1 MNMAL
6 VLAGLLGAFLS
17 LVGVALIA
25 SPFSAVQAFG
35 IDPSHMADIG
45 LAPGMGVREL
55 ALGLTIVA
63 LAAMRKARALGVV
76 LLIGSIV
83 PLGDFAIAGK
93 ALGYAAAVRHLM
105 TLPFSLILGLILVRR
120 PS

>member
-1 MNMAL
+1 MAL
-6 VLAGLLGAFLS
+6 VLAALLGLFMS

-35 IDPSHMADIG
+35 IDPSHMADIA

-55 ALGLTIVA
+55 AIGLAVVA
-63 LAAMRKARALGVV
+63 LAAMRKARALGAV
-76 LLIGSIV
+76 LLIASIV

-93 ALGYAAAVRHLM
+93 ALGYAAAARHLM
-105 TLPFSLILGLILVRR
+105 TLPFSLILGLVLVRKA
-120 PS
+120 S

>member
-1 MNMAL
+1 MAL

-17 LVGVALIA
+17 LVGAALIL

-45 LAPGMGVREL
+45 LAPAMGTREL
-55 ALGLTIVA
+55 AIGLAIVA

-76 LLIGSIV
+76 LLAASIV

-93 ALGYAAAVRHLM
+93 AVGYAAAWRHLI
-105 TLPFSLILGLILVRR
+105 TLPLSLVLGFVLALR

>member
-1 MNMAL
+1 MAL
-6 VLAGLLGAFLS
+6 VLAALLGLFMS

-35 IDPSHMADIG
+35 IDPSHMADIA

-55 ALGLTIVA
+55 AIGLTIVA
-63 LAAMRKARALGVV
+63 LAAMRKARALGAV
-76 LLIGSIV
+76 LLIASIV

-93 ALGYAAAVRHLM
+93 ALGYAAAWRHLM
-105 TLPFSLILGLILVRR
+105 TLPFSLILGLVLIRR
-120 PS
+120 AS